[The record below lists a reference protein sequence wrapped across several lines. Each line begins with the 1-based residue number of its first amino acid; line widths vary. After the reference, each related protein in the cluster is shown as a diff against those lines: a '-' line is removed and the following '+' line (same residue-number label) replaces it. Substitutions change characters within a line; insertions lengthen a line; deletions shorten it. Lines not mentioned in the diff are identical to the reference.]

1 MLIVDRLT
9 KSAHFLVVRM
19 TFTMKEFYRLYVWEI
34 VQLQGVLVSMVS
46 NRDPRFT
53 AHIWNSFQRVM
64 GTQLIMSTSFHPQT
78 DGQLERTI

>member
-34 VQLQGVLVSMVS
+34 FQLQGVLVSMVS

-53 AHIWNSFQRVM
+53 THIWNSFQRVM